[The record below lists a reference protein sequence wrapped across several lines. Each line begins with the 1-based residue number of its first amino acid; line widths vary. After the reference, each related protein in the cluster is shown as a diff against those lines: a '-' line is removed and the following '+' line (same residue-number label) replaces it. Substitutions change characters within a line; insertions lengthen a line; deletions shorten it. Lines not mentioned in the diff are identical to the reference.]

1 MFNFNKIFRTMKNS
15 MNFVFNTK
23 KTSEFI
29 KSAKDGFK
37 ALSIQQKI
45 MFVASTLIPLGLCV
59 WGLCITQ
66 GSAWRHVFAAAF
78 AIISIL
84 SVKILAE
91 KDYDTTLPVVKNALF
106 SSAITFLASAIW
118 LLITNGNMTAG
129 HASAMANFS
138 MGYMFLVIVVVGFI
152 GSKDSCSK
160 NIFSK
165 IVFLGSI
172 ILFASLG
179 LGFLYEGLKEMFV
192 MPSWLDIVCDVL
204 GHVCIIIFL
213 LTLISTSV
221 MIAKIDCNISGYKWC
236 KRFGSLAFATVFI
249 GAGSGYVFDLFN
261 WSYNSQ
267 FGTTMGTIC
276 LVAIALC
283 AISGIIGCL
292 QERRK

>member
-1 MFNFNKIFRTMKNS
+1 MKGL
-15 MNFVFNTK
+15 MNVVFNTK

-78 AIISIL
+78 AVISIL

-91 KDYDTTLPVVKNALF
+91 KDYDTKLPVVKNALF
-106 SSAITFLASAIW
+106 SSAITFLTSAIW

-129 HASAMANFS
+129 HAGALANFS
-138 MGYMFLVIVVVGFI
+138 MGYMLLVIVAIGFI

-165 IVFLGSI
+165 IVFWGAI
-172 ILFASLG
+172 ISFSALG

-192 MPSWLDIVCDVL
+192 MPSWLDSVCDVL
-204 GHVCIIIFL
+204 GHVCIIILL

-221 MIAKIDCNISGYKWC
+221 MIAKIKLENNIFGYKWC

-267 FGTTMGTIC
+267 FGTTVGTVC
-276 LVAIALC
+276 LVAILLC

-292 QERRK
+292 QERR

>member
-1 MFNFNKIFRTMKNS
+1 MKGL
-15 MNFVFNTK
+15 MNVVFNTK

-37 ALSIQQKI
+37 ALSVKQKVL
-45 MFVASTLIPLGLCV
+45 FVASTLIPLGLCV
-59 WGLCITQ
+59 WGFCLTD
-66 GSAWRHVFAAAF
+66 GTAWQHLFAAAF
-78 AIISIL
+78 AVSSIL

-118 LLITNGNMTAG
+118 LLTTNGVIKNGSAG
-129 HASAMANFS
+129 ALANFS
-138 MGYMFLVIVVVGFI
+138 MGYMLLVIVVVGFI

-165 IVFLGSI
+165 IVFWGAI
-172 ILFASLG
+172 ISFSALG

-192 MPSWLDIVCDVL
+192 MPSWLDSVCDVL
-204 GHVCIIIFL
+204 GHVCIIILL

-267 FGTTMGTIC
+267 FGTTMGTVC

-283 AISGIIGCL
+283 SISGIIGCL